1 MPAAKP
7 RPESADSMAPAASS
21 PGVAVSSHAPA
32 GPVPPARLADEL
44 AVPAPSP
51 VHQLQAGLAQ
61 FAAPPGPAA
70 EPLYPGWLRIAFPL
84 ASSAL
89 LWAALLWGASR
100 LA

>member
-1 MPAAKP
+1 
-7 RPESADSMAPAASS
+7 
-21 PGVAVSSHAPA
+21 
-32 GPVPPARLADEL
+32 
-44 AVPAPSP
+44 

-61 FAAPPGPAA
+61 LTAPPWPAA
-70 EPLYPGWLRIAFPL
+70 DPLYPGWLRIAFPL